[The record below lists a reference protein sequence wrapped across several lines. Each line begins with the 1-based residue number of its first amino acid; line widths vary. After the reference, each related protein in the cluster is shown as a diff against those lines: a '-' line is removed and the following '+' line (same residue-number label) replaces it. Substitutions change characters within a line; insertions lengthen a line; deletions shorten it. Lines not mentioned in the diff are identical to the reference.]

1 MNRIKSKAVFQIFLI
16 ISTIFISSIALA
28 QEPTSE
34 TPFTCLETTDNRKCI
49 GTTVASI
56 CKEGKIRNVLKENLP
71 ECKPVCCIKE
81 DGSYFENVPFS
92 QCSGEKRDGICSSF
106 PDLKQMCCIYGDQY
120 KLTTEKGCYDL
131 KSKLEFQIDPR
142 IEPANSEQECSNF
155 VRKEEFGCCIRELGN
170 ACTWEQDS
178 TCDGEFFRGLA
189 CNKIQDPNKCNANE
203 GEEIKV
209 CDESSNRIKT
219 LDSRNQFTGKE
230 ENCNSLDGK
239 VCVNGECVDK
249 SCLKGNMHVPSYI
262 ENSINPVRNGESWCW
277 YDSKEGPAGDLPGS
291 RQYIHRCLN
300 SKEEVDELPQD
311 RSEIC
316 MNVVSNTI
324 VLHQAIKRQNRYK
337 YSDKT
342 CMECT
347 TKDCCEDPRIW
358 DCVWAG
364 NEKGVCIP
372 LTPPSPHISDTQSN
386 TFPQAECNTGKFKT
400 QDSSDNIGILKQNA
414 AWYNTLSSGF
424 DWECTDNCELY
435 LPEYANSMNT
445 ICASYGDCGADFGL
459 NREWTN
465 DGFERTCGESRNK
478 LRKDAEVDDEV
489 TTHKYSSNTL
499 IRGCKIEIPKPE
511 NKGDYFKVKGTLT
524 LKTIGISNYHETIGL
539 SIGAAGVAVFLSAL
553 AIKGWAA
560 LAVGMASNP
569 ILAITAVVITLV
581 ALGWWALETIFGE
594 KETETIQSSCK
605 PWQPVK
611 SSEYCN
617 LCHEAGQNGLPD
629 LTVGGTHECT
639 QYLCLSLGQGCQ
651 FIKTDEM
658 NKCVPK
664 DTTSNPGIGPLDEII
679 SLNKCI
685 NNDGGDISCELEPN
699 NDNGYKIGPKI
710 KTFTDITIGVKTFTN
725 IGKKEEFPTQCKI
738 AEERISSYDDGIESV
753 YKTEENKIEHKFEI
767 EQAYDLP
774 QGEEINY
781 YVKCITYDGKESQ
794 VDYQIQFEI
803 NPQIPTSPPTFE
815 IKHENNFLV
824 PNSLNKTI
832 VTLSPINQPMKVCKY
847 DNVNVPFE
855 EMKFEKECDN
865 DCELSI
871 QDLTEEGIYN
881 YFVKCEDNN
890 SNRNSEVNPPEFT
903 ITKTKKLEITGLECK
918 DELTNDCNEE
928 NRYFSAL
935 EITATTSGGAE
946 DGKATCGGTQS
957 SALSPI
963 LFEFSNTG
971 SILHTGL
978 KLSGLTTLNNP
989 QLFNIVCEDK
999 AKNIANKKISFNLL
1013 KDDSFP
1019 IMEKVYTSGQQL
1031 VVETNE
1037 ESECKYASTS
1047 EKLFNEPQSFST
1059 SNKLIHT
1066 ATIGVQN
1073 KFIVLCSDVFKNS
1086 FEAKTIYLNR

>member
-1 MNRIKSKAVFQIFLI
+1 MF
-16 ISTIFISSIALA
+16 
-28 QEPTSE
+28 
-34 TPFTCLETTDNRKCI
+34 
-49 GTTVASI
+49 
-56 CKEGKIRNVLKENLP
+56 
-71 ECKPVCCIKE
+71 
-81 DGSYFENVPFS
+81 
-92 QCSGEKRDGICSSF
+92 GEKRNGPCSSF
-106 PDLKQMCCIYGDQY
+106 PDLKQICCIYGDQY

-131 KSKLEFQIDPR
+131 KSKFEFQIDPR
-142 IEPANSEQECSNF
+142 IEQANSEQECSNF
-155 VRKEEFGCCIRELGN
+155 VKKEDFGCCVRELGN

-178 TCDGEFFRGLA
+178 ACDGEFFRSLA
-189 CNKIQDPNKCNANE
+189 CNNIPDQNKCKANK
-203 GEEIKV
+203 GDEIKV
-209 CDESSNRIKT
+209 CDESSNKIKT

-230 ENCNSLDGK
+230 TTCNSLDGQI
-239 VCVNGECVDK
+239 CVNGECVDK
-249 SCLKGNMHVPSYI
+249 SCSKEDMQVPDYIKGRS
-262 ENSINPVRNGESWCW
+262 NSVRNGESWCW

-311 RSEIC
+311 RSEVC
-316 MNVVSNTI
+316 MNIYENKTD
-324 VLHQAIKRQNRYK
+324 LYQAIKRQNRYK
-337 YSDKT
+337 NSDKT

-347 TKDCCEDPRIW
+347 TQDCCEDPRIW
-358 DCVWAG
+358 DCIWAG
-364 NEKGVCIP
+364 NENGVCIP
-372 LTPPSPHISDTQSN
+372 STPPAPSISDTQSN
-386 TFPQAECNTGKFKT
+386 KFPQAECNAGKFKT
-400 QDSSDNIGILKQNA
+400 QDSSDSIGILKQKA
-414 AWYNTLSSGF
+414 AWYTTLSSGY
-424 DWECTDNCELY
+424 DWECTDNCGLY
-435 LPEYANSMNT
+435 LPEYATSMNS

-459 NREWTN
+459 NREWTD

-478 LRKDAEVDDEV
+478 LRKDAEVDDEDD
-489 TTHKYSSNTL
+489 TKTGKSSNTL
-499 IRGCKIEIPKPE
+499 IRGCKTEIPEPE
-511 NKGDYFKVKGTLT
+511 NKEGYFEVNGTLT
-524 LKTIGISNYHETIGL
+524 LKRGDNIPDDLDQEIRG
-539 SIGAAGVAVFLSAL
+539 SIGGD
-553 AIKGWAA
+553 G
-560 LAVGMASNP
+560 AVGLIYLTYTYWGGLVAAMSSNP
-569 ILAITAVVITLV
+569 IGWIV
-581 ALGWWALETIFGE
+581 AGAAALLFGGWWALETWFGD

-611 SSEYCN
+611 NSNYCN

-664 DTTSNPGIGPLDEII
+664 EATSNPGIGPLGDIL
-679 SLNKCI
+679 SLNKCVD
-685 NNDGGDISCELEPN
+685 NDGKDTACELKPDNE
-699 NDNGYKIGPKI
+699 NGYKIGPKI
-710 KTFTDITIGVKTFTN
+710 KTFTDITIGVTTYTNTAKT
-725 IGKKEEFPTQCKI
+725 EEFPTQCKI
-738 AEERISSYDDGIESV
+738 AEERIPGYDDGIEYV
-753 YKTEENKIEHKFEI
+753 YKTEENKIDHKFEI

-824 PNSLNKTI
+824 PNNLNQTF
-832 VTLSPINQPMKVCKY
+832 VTLVPINQPMKVCKY

-855 EMKFEKECDN
+855 EMKFTKDGCIDNCD
-865 DCELSI
+865 LPI
-871 QDLTEEGIYN
+871 TDLIEEGIYN

-890 SNRNSEVNPPEFT
+890 NNRNSEVNPPEFT
-903 ITKTKKLEITGLECK
+903 LTKTKKLEITGLECK
-918 DELTNDCNEE
+918 DELTTDCNEE
-928 NRYFSAL
+928 NRYFSTL
-935 EITATTSGGAE
+935 EITATTSGGTE

-957 SALSPI
+957 SALSPR

-978 KLSGLTTLNNP
+978 TLSGLTPLNNP

-999 AKNIANKKISFNLL
+999 AKNIANKTISFNLL

-1031 VVETNE
+1031 IVETNE

-1047 EKLFNEPQSFST
+1047 EKLFNEPQAFST

-1066 ATIGVQN
+1066 APIGVQS
-1073 KFIVLCSDVFKNS
+1073 KFIVLCSDIFKNS